1 MFKSFMHYRII
12 ILNCRAEDDSVSTG
26 LCVLVRSI
34 IRTDVRSARQ
44 QGAAGSPMAATV
56 YALVYTE

>member
-1 MFKSFMHYRII
+1 MHYRII